1 MANRLAQEKSPYLL
15 QHAEN
20 PVDWHPWGEEALA
33 KALAEDK
40 PIFLSIGY
48 ATCHWC
54 HVMAHESFEDQEVAA
69 ILNRSYVAIKVDREE
84 RPDLDGVYMAVCQA
98 LTGRGGWPLSA
109 WLTPQGKPFYA
120 GTYFPKN
127 ARQGM
132 PGFIQILEELARRWN
147 SPERAKMIEAG
158 EQITQALRPKP
169 PAGGAELGQAV
180 LDQAYEGLARIYDQ
194 THGGFGNAPKF
205 PSPHHL
211 TFLLRMHKR
220 QPDSQALAMVEK
232 TLMAMWRGGMYDQVG
247 LGFHRYSVD
256 AQWLA
261 PHFEKMLY
269 DQAML
274 AMAFAEAYQVTDDKN
289 YAVALD
295 QIVRYLLRDMT
306 SPQGGFYS
314 AEDADSEGEEGLF
327 YVWTPEQVGEVLGA
341 EQGGLFCRFYNVVPG
356 GNFEHGNSI
365 PHITEELSQFALAE
379 GLDAGELSQ
388 TLDQARERL
397 FAARNHRV
405 HPLKDDKVITSW
417 NGLMIAALA
426 KGYQATGEAAY
437 LEAAR
442 GAAGFIEKHLAGEG
456 GRLARRWRDGHVSGN
471 GYLDDYVFYAWG
483 LLELYEAGFDLAH
496 LERAVELTALTN
508 ELFWDS
514 DAGGYFYTPVD
525 GEALII
531 REKEIYDGATPSG
544 NSVAALNLLRIG
556 RITGEAAYEER
567 AQRLFKAFG
576 EAVASQPTA
585 YTQLMNALDF
595 ATGPTKELVVAGDPQ
610 AEDAKKMLHH
620 IQRAFMPRRVLLFR
634 PEDAEAAGRLAKLAP
649 YTAEMSAAGGKA
661 VAYLCQD
668 YACQRPVHDV
678 DQLDLN

>member
-15 QHAEN
+15 QHAHN

-69 ILNRSYVAIKVDREE
+69 ILNRNYVSIKVDREE

-109 WLTPQGKPFYA
+109 FLTPRGKPFYA

-147 SPERAKMIEAG
+147 SPERAKMIAAG

-169 PAGGAELGQAV
+169 SAGRADLGEAV

-194 THGGFGNAPKF
+194 SHGGFGNAPKF

-220 QPDSQALAMVEK
+220 RPDSQALAMVEK
-232 TLMAMWRGGMYDQVG
+232 TLMAMWRGGMYDQIG

-274 AMAFAEAYQVTDDKN
+274 AMAFAEAHQVTGDKN

-295 QIVRYLLRDMT
+295 EIVRYLLRDMT
-306 SPQGGFYS
+306 SSQGGFYS

-327 YVWTPEQVGEVLGA
+327 YVWTPEQVGEVLGQ
-341 EQGGLFCRFYNVVPG
+341 ELGGLFCRFYNVVPG

-365 PHITEELSQFALAE
+365 PHITQELSQFALAE
-379 GLDAGELSQ
+379 GLDAGKLSQ
-388 TLDQARERL
+388 TLDQAREQL
-397 FAARNHRV
+397 FASREKRV

-426 KGYQATGEAAY
+426 KGYQATGEVVY

-442 GAAGFIEKHLAGEG
+442 KAAGFIEKYLSGEG
-456 GRLARRWRDGHVSGN
+456 GRLARRWRDGHLSGN

-496 LERAVELTALTN
+496 LERAMELTGLTN

-514 DAGGYFYTPVD
+514 DAGGYFYTPAG

-531 REKEIYDGATPSG
+531 RDKEIYDGATPSG

-567 AQRLFKAFG
+567 AQLLFKAFG
-576 EAVASQPTA
+576 EMVANQPVA
-585 YTQLMNALDF
+585 YTQFMNALDF
-595 ATGPTKELVVAGDPQ
+595 ALGPTKELVVAGDPQ
-610 AEDAKKMLHH
+610 AEDTKKMLHQL
-620 IQRAFMPRRVLLFR
+620 QRAFMPRRVLLFR
-634 PEDAEAAGRLAKLAP
+634 PEDAEAAARLAKLAP
-649 YTAEMSAAGGKA
+649 YTADMSVVGGKS

-668 YACQRPVHDV
+668 YACQRPVHDL